1 MNINRNKS
9 LAISLLT
16 ITLSFLLLTFSI
28 HADSRGITVK
38 AKTSSGTI
46 KEIQLYSGYNALVV
60 GVSDYDSWP
69 DLPNAVKDAHDIA
82 YEPYTKRIPF
92 EKGRTRDLFA
102 VLDPKAPLKGRL
114 YVETQP
120 ESASVRILNIG
131 PAINQGIELDA
142 GRYHVEVS
150 ANGYDTQKM
159 WVSLTAGQD
168 KTLDIHL
175 KPVAV
180 YQPGSQGKKVSN
192 SLGMAFVYIAPGSFM
207 MGSPSDEPGRGND
220 ETQRR
225 VTLTKGFYMQTTEVT
240 QGQWKAVMGNNP
252 SYFKNCG
259 DDCPVENVSWNDVQQ
274 FIRKLNQRE
283 GSGTYK
289 LPTEVE
295 WEYTARAG
303 SSSAFANGGISELQ
317 CGFDS
322 NLDAMGWYCGN
333 SDKRTHPAARKQPNT
348 WGLYDMHGN
357 VYEWCQDWYGNY
369 PSGSVTDPTGPSS
382 GSDRVFRGGSWSYGA
397 RNCRSADRYSY
408 TPGYRYNN
416 LGFRILST
424 GVQAE
429 SGFVTAARTVYT
441 PVQAR
446 FPASCN
452 CTGSNRTNRS
462 RD

>member
-1 MNINRNKS
+1 MKKIIILILLILIAGCGYGMKITKSVPSLPSNISNLKVMEIEDFKRMGRRGEYIAGGNYLRNMLINELKNS
-9 LAISLLT
+9 KRFMINENSPYQLM
-16 ITLSFLLLTFSI
+16 
-28 HADSRGITVK
+28 VK
-38 AKTSSGTI
+38 IEEYKPSYH
-46 KEIQLYSGYNALVV
+46 KYVAL
-60 GVSDYDSWP
+60 
-69 DLPNAVKDAHDIA
+69 
-82 YEPYTKRIPF
+82 
-92 EKGRTRDLFA
+92 
-102 VLDPKAPLKGRL
+102 
-114 YVETQP
+114 
-120 ESASVRILNIG
+120 
-131 PAINQGIELDA
+131 
-142 GRYHVEVS
+142 
-150 ANGYDTQKM
+150 
-159 WVSLTAGQD
+159 
-168 KTLDIHL
+168 
-175 KPVAV
+175 
-180 YQPGSQGKKVSN
+180 SN

-289 LPTEVE
+289 LPTEAE

-408 TPGYRYNN
+408 TPGYGYNN